1 MITDAKAA
9 MGSSR
14 PCHIV
19 EFSRN
24 VLRVCMRRYSENPAS
39 QLQLFGKTRFASFS
53 ILIGSLIRYRDV
65 LEKAVKSK
73 DYVLYAK
80 KATRKGVWMPP
91 DEDMPRDLADAERDL
106 PEMEMGLFNTR
117 AVPIDL
123 IGTKKYATI
132 FLDITSLRFWEA
144 LAVINPTSWY
154 SSCFAYGTD

>member
-1 MITDAKAA
+1 MITDAKTA

-19 EFSRN
+19 KFSRN
-24 VLRVCMRRYSENPAS
+24 VLRVCRYSENPAS
-39 QLQLFGKTRFASFS
+39 QLQLFGNTQFSSLS
-53 ILIGSLIRYRDV
+53 ILIGSLTRYRDV

-80 KATRKGVWMPP
+80 KATHKGVWMLP
-91 DEDMPRDLADAERDL
+91 DEDKPRDQADAERDL
-106 PEMEMGLFNTR
+106 PEMEMGLFNTI

-123 IGTKKYATI
+123 IGTKKYATT